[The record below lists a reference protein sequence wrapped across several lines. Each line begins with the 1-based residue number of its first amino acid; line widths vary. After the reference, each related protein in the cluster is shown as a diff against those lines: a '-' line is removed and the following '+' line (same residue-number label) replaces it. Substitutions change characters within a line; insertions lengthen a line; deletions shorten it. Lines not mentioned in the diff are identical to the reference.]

1 MPVLNIVELSSHFL
15 ADPWGPSV
23 RSGLN
28 NFTAGGAKAES
39 PPMLVFL
46 HLNGAIDPLLARP
59 KAGVGF
65 VVVAQKDFPYHA
77 IGVGQSNLSVIPND
91 EMVSKEWKGRFSSF
105 PTLM

>member
-23 RSGLN
+23 SQNGVLTAGLN

-91 EMVSKEWKGRFSSF
+91 GDGLEGMEG
-105 PTLM
+105 